1 LLTPSKTFGK
11 NNFFAVGDLVCWNVM
26 GKNKSGVVERLY
38 FNEQGGRDVAF
49 ASVFE
54 FSDGKKYEVLCL
66 NLKKIHKSVVDEI
79 EN

>member
-1 LLTPSKTFGK
+1 
-11 NNFFAVGDLVCWNVM
+11 M